1 MCKKV
6 DKCFD
11 KPRKDVSLHP
21 KLLREHTFI
30 LILAMK
36 KNVYFLLALLLI
48 GWSACDNAPKFK
60 VQGEINGA
68 EDKML
73 YLEASGLDGIVAL
86 SIRRIHTILIPFIN
100 SNSPIQLATRSKRQ
114 QSFIAITFT
123 ASNSHTS
130 ISTHITRFKLTIIE
144 RGNNT

>member
-1 MCKKV
+1 MITVFFILMCKKV

-11 KPRKDVSLHP
+11 KPRKDVSLHS

-48 GWSACDNAPKFK
+48 GLSACDNEPKFK

-86 SIRRIHTILIPFIN
+86 DSTNWAVAEVLVLRRSVRNLLNSIVCVW
-100 SNSPIQLATRSKRQ
+100 
-114 QSFIAITFT
+114 
-123 ASNSHTS
+123 
-130 ISTHITRFKLTIIE
+130 IIK
-144 RGNNT
+144 

>member
-1 MCKKV
+1 M

-48 GWSACDNAPKFK
+48 GLSACDNAPKFK
-60 VQGEINGA
+60 FKV
-68 EDKML
+68 KLMVL
-73 YLEASGLDGIVAL
+73 K
-86 SIRRIHTILIPFIN
+86 IRCFIW
-100 SNSPIQLATRSKRQ
+100 KRRDWM
-114 QSFIAITFT
+114 A
-123 ASNSHTS
+123 
-130 ISTHITRFKLTIIE
+130 
-144 RGNNT
+144 

>member
-1 MCKKV
+1 MITVFFILMCKKV

-48 GWSACDNAPKFK
+48 GLSACDNAPKFK

-86 SIRRIHTILIPFIN
+86 DSANWAVAEVLVLRRSVRNLLNSIVCVW
-100 SNSPIQLATRSKRQ
+100 
-114 QSFIAITFT
+114 
-123 ASNSHTS
+123 
-130 ISTHITRFKLTIIE
+130 IIK
-144 RGNNT
+144 

>member
-1 MCKKV
+1 M

-48 GWSACDNAPKFK
+48 GLSACDNAPKFK

-86 SIRRIHTILIPFIN
+86 DSAKLGSSGSF
-100 SNSPIQLATRSKRQ
+100 SFAQKRQ
-114 QSFIAITFT
+114 IGRA
-123 ASNSHTS
+123 HV
-130 ISTHITRFKLTIIE
+130 
-144 RGNNT
+144 

>member
-1 MCKKV
+1 M

-11 KPRKDVSLHP
+11 KSRKDVSLHS

-48 GWSACDNAPKFK
+48 GLSACDNEPKFK

-86 SIRRIHTILIPFIN
+86 DSTNWAVAEVLVLRRSVRNLLNSIVCVW
-100 SNSPIQLATRSKRQ
+100 
-114 QSFIAITFT
+114 
-123 ASNSHTS
+123 
-130 ISTHITRFKLTIIE
+130 IIK
-144 RGNNT
+144 

>member
-1 MCKKV
+1 MITVFFILMCKKV

-11 KPRKDVSLHP
+11 KPRKDVSLHS

-48 GWSACDNAPKFK
+48 GLSACDNEPKFK

-86 SIRRIHTILIPFIN
+86 DSTKLGSSGSLVLRRSVRNLLNSIVCVW
-100 SNSPIQLATRSKRQ
+100 
-114 QSFIAITFT
+114 
-123 ASNSHTS
+123 
-130 ISTHITRFKLTIIE
+130 IIK
-144 RGNNT
+144 